1 MPFHVISKSTNGELR
16 HYLRHQTDHFFYEFN
31 YLIHEFLYVMK
42 FETLLRVRS
51 GVGLKLVGIFGNYR
65 AWKGI
70 PEQVE
75 LLSCQSNRKYTFEFI
90 IEGKINSPSTI
101 LQFSVLYTDLK
112 GNRFYRII
120 TFKVNLCSEV
130 STILNEIDY
139 NNVNIVY
146 LRAVLHNVTY
156 LFNC

>member
-1 MPFHVISKSTNGELR
+1 M
-16 HYLRHQTDHFFYEFN
+16 
-31 YLIHEFLYVMK
+31 
-42 FETLLRVRS
+42 RS

-70 PEQVE
+70 AEQVE

-120 TFKVNLCSEV
+120 TQKVDLSSEV
-130 STILNEIDY
+130 SSILSGIDY
-139 NNVNIVY
+139 NNINLVY
-146 LRAVLHNVTY
+146 LRAVLHNVTN
-156 LFNC
+156 LINFVDGSNTSLP